1 MARYLDPKADE
12 TFKKVFGEHKNLVS
26 GGGL

>member
-12 TFKKVFGEHKNLVS
+12 TFKKFFGEHKNLVS